1 MSNNL
6 QSQNVS
12 KQLREV
18 TDLLSSY
25 QQKIAIL
32 NDEIHMLKQQSAG
45 KDKEMDQ
52 MRLQLKNLKRSKSQE
67 PTSYD
72 KSASKPNSTSNAT
85 SSDNESSDSENKD
98 ADRKSRSGSVEN
110 SETLIRQVDI
120 GKDENR
126 LLRNKIMRL
135 EDDLLAMTQVILF
148 FYSNFFKRGVPY
160 SHITVKPY
168 KFDTYF

>member
-32 NDEIHMLKQQSAG
+32 NDEITLLKQQSAS

-52 MRLQLKNLKRSKSQE
+52 MRVQLKNLKRSRSQE
-67 PTSYD
+67 NERTSY
-72 KSASKPNSTSNAT
+72 KNTTS
-85 SSDNESSDSENKD
+85 DMDSGDEAERRQK
-98 ADRKSRSGSVEN
+98 RSGSAEN
-110 SETLIRQVDI
+110 TAVSTDTLNRQVEI
-120 GKDENR
+120 GKDEIR
-126 LLRNKIMRL
+126 LLKNKIMRL
-135 EDDLLAMTQVILF
+135 EDDLFAMTQVN
-148 FYSNFFKRGVPY
+148 SVEN
-160 SHITVKPY
+160 
-168 KFDTYF
+168 

>member
-67 PTSYD
+67 PYD
-72 KSASKPNSTSNAT
+72 KPASKTNNTSNAT
-85 SSDNESSDSENKD
+85 SSDNDTESKD
-98 ADRKSRSGSVEN
+98 TDRKSRSGSVEN

-135 EDDLLAMTQVILF
+135 EDDLLAMTQVTLF
-148 FYSNFFKRGVPY
+148 CLFLSDSNCLKIYVIFLIKIIFF
-160 SHITVKPY
+160 I
-168 KFDTYF
+168 

>member
-32 NDEIHMLKQQSAG
+32 NDEIHMLKQQSTT

-67 PTSYD
+67 PTNSNNN
-72 KSASKPNSTSNAT
+72 SSSSSNNSKQL
-85 SSDNESSDSENKD
+85 
-98 ADRKSRSGSVEN
+98 KSRQSISPAIR
-110 SETLIRQVDI
+110 ETIWFLQM
-120 GKDENR
+120 K
-126 LLRNKIMRL
+126 
-135 EDDLLAMTQVILF
+135 LF
-148 FYSNFFKRGVPY
+148 RA
-160 SHITVKPY
+160 HQH
-168 KFDTYF
+168 